1 MDIFKVYN
9 LIRFDVVQHLTFRY
23 RAINC
28 QSLQDA
34 GENWSQRLWED
45 STRVLNARQSST
57 GENNIGTEGKH

>member
-9 LIRFDVVQHLTFRY
+9 LIRFGMVQHLTFRY

-45 STRVLNARQSST
+45 STRVLNVRQSST
-57 GENNIGTEGKH
+57 GENDIGTEGKH

>member
-1 MDIFKVYN
+1 MDIFKVYD

-28 QSLQDA
+28 QSLQDT

-45 STRVLNARQSST
+45 STGVLNVSQSST
-57 GENNIGTEGKH
+57 GENDIRTGGKH